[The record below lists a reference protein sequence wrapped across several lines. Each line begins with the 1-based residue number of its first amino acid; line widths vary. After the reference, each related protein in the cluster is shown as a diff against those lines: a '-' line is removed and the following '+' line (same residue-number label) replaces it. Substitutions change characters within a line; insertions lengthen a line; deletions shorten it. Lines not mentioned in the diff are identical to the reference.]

1 MKAVVFVGDGTV
13 RVEDVPRPALQSD
26 GDAIVQVTRTAIC
39 GSDLHLLD
47 GHTEGMQVGS
57 VIGHEFVGTLFDAG
71 DDVTTHFDG
80 ARVLGSFLIACGECA
95 PCKARRFNLCA
106 QRRALG
112 LGVHTGNLDGAQA
125 EFVRVPNADLNLKGL
140 TGGLSGL
147 SDEEALFGGDV
158 LATGFYGASLAELG
172 PDETAVVI
180 GAGPVGI
187 FTAGALARSGQVL
200 MLDTDPS
207 RVAAARALGFKA
219 ALVDDDNGAALVA
232 EATGGALADVAI
244 DAVGHTSAFKSG
256 LRCVKEGGRIVV
268 LGVYGSE
275 RYPLPMGV
283 LWSRGIDIR
292 FSGMANVHAHWDD
305 ALLMVAKGEIEPTK
319 LITHRLPLEDAAE
332 GYEEFAARRATKV
345 VLTP

>member
-1 MKAVVFVGDGTV
+1 MPK
-13 RVEDVPRPALQSD
+13 VEAD
-26 GDAIVQVTRTAIC
+26 GDAIVKITRTAIC

-47 GHTEGMQVGS
+47 GHTQGMREGA
-57 VIGHEFVGTLFDAG
+57 VIGHEFVGTLYDAG
-71 DDVTTHFDG
+71 EGVTTHFDG

-95 PCKARRFNLCA
+95 PCKERRFNFCTE
-106 QRRALG
+106 RRALG
-112 LGVHTGNLDGAQA
+112 LGVHTGDLDGAQA
-125 EFVRVPNADLNLKGL
+125 EYVRVPNADLNLKGL
-140 TGGLSGL
+140 TGGFSGL

-172 PDETAVVI
+172 PEETAVVI

-187 FTAGALARSGQVL
+187 FTAGALGRAGKVL
-200 MLDTDPS
+200 MLDTDAS
-207 RVAAARALGFKA
+207 RVAAARELGFKA
-219 ALVDDDNGAALVA
+219 AQVQDENAAELVA
-232 EATGGALADVAI
+232 QATEGALADVAV
-244 DAVGHTSAFKSG
+244 DAVGHSSAFKSA
-256 LRCVKEGGRIVV
+256 LKCVRDGGRIVV
-268 LGVYGSE
+268 VGVYGSE

-305 ALLMVAKGEIEPTK
+305 ALLMVAKGQIEPTK
-319 LITHRLPLEDAAE
+319 LITHRLPLEEAPE